1 MCVVRNLV
9 NMNLSGK
16 NDKNRGVGM
25 EKLIRIAALII
36 YSLCILM
43 IRILFGRE
51 AFGLSILLIVAI
63 AALRVCLHRE

>member
-1 MCVVRNLV
+1 
-9 NMNLSGK
+9 
-16 NDKNRGVGM
+16 M

-51 AFGLSILLIVAI
+51 AVGLSILLIVAI
-63 AALRVCLHRE
+63 AALRVCLHGE